1 MPEPRQ
7 LLIDGSRFEDLEGF
21 WDEVQRAWG
30 LAPGSWGRNVDA
42 FEDIADSM
50 PEGTVVRWVDAS
62 RSRVVLGHPA
72 TVRWLEER
80 LPKVHPSN
88 RAEFSKRLEHAR
100 QARGETLFDML
111 VDVLESAPST
121 FELVERRPGAD

>member
-21 WDEVQRAWG
+21 WDEVERTWAVT
-30 LAPGSWGRNVDA
+30 PGSWGRNVDA
-42 FEDIADSM
+42 FEELAHST
-50 PEGTVVRWVDAS
+50 PEGSVVRWIDAA
-62 RSRVVLGHPA
+62 RSRTVLGHPA
-72 TVRWLEER
+72 TVQWLEQR

-111 VDVLESAPST
+111 IDVLESAPAA
-121 FELVERRPGAD
+121 FELIEGRS